1 MKTISRGL
9 AALLLLSM
17 LACAGKPVVNFS
29 YDQSASFA
37 GLKTY
42 AWYDDPNFQMPG
54 GFSVVDG
61 QFVDRHVREDIEA
74 ELASRGYVK
83 STTGE
88 ADIYVSYATNP
99 AGVVS
104 QDKFGRYGWW
114 QPIQTTGTRYGK
126 EGSLV
131 IDIRNRDHRLVWRG
145 YKQAI
150 LGSSPEAIARDIEHG
165 VKDLLG
171 KFPPKEPAQ

>member
-1 MKTISRGL
+1 MKTIFRSL
-9 AALLLLSM
+9 AAALVLSV
-17 LACAGKPVVNFS
+17 LACAGKPTINFS
-29 YDQSASFA
+29 YDRSASFA

-54 GFSVVDG
+54 GFSIVDG
-61 QFVDRHVREDIEA
+61 QFVDRHVREAIES
-74 ELASRGYVK
+74 ELAKRGYVK
-83 STTGE
+83 SQSGE
-88 ADIYVSYATNP
+88 ADVYVSYSTNP

-114 QPIQTTGTRYGK
+114 QPIQTSGTKYRK

-131 IDIRNRDHRLVWRG
+131 IDIRNREHRLVWRG
-145 YKQAI
+145 FKQAI
-150 LGSSPEAIARDIEHG
+150 LGTNPEAIARDIDDA

-171 KFPPKEPAQ
+171 EFPPKEPKK